1 MKFGT
6 TIRLTKNIQKSTR
19 TCKLE
24 RFFITLTINKRAD
37 FKSKSHHLRPHVFG
51 AASYRSKVENPET
64 QYCYLNSSTLDKLF
78 NTVVSK
84 RTDDIYQIEF
94 IIEKQVGETDK
105 GQVFELQT
113 KCDGKSYETVSE
125 SEHQQEVEELIE
137 FRWIKKVLIT
147 KSTRTYNTRIYCGWE

>member
-1 MKFGT
+1 M
-6 TIRLTKNIQKSTR
+6 
-19 TCKLE
+19 E

-64 QYCYLNSSTLDKLF
+64 QYCYLNSNTLDKLF

-113 KCDGKSYETVSE
+113 KCDGKSYETVNE

-137 FRWIKKVLIT
+137 FR
-147 KSTRTYNTRIYCGWE
+147 

>member
-1 MKFGT
+1 M
-6 TIRLTKNIQKSTR
+6 
-19 TCKLE
+19 
-24 RFFITLTINKRAD
+24 
-37 FKSKSHHLRPHVFG
+37 FG

-147 KSTRTYNTRIYCGWE
+147 KSTRTYDTRIYCGWE